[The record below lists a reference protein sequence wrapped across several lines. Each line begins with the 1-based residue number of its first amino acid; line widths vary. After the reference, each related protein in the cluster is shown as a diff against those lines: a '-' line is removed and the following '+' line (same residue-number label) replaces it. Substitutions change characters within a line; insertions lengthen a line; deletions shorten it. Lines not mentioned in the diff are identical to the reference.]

1 MTEKEKLEHM
11 HTKPGRANSV
21 QYQTKNTSNYFW
33 DKTRDV
39 PNVARHWT
47 ISWTTVRRPPTSKV
61 NFCEL
66 VTHFN
71 SKEWIGLFPCS
82 MRDCA
87 ESWLNTLAPKT
98 IDSWN
103 SLAESFLIKY
113 FSPTRNAWLKNE
125 IVSFQ
130 PFEDETLNEALER
143 FKEILRK
150 CHRHGLPIISK
161 WRLFKMDWILLLN
174 K

>member
-1 MTEKEKLEHM
+1 MKEKVNDRGREIRAYAHQAVEELIPYNIRPKIQAITFEIKLVMFQMLQEIGKFHRLLLE
-11 HTKPGRANSV
+11 
-21 QYQTKNTSNYFW
+21 
-33 DKTRDV
+33 D
-39 PNVARHWT
+39 
-47 ISWTTVRRPPTSKV
+47 PPTSKV

-71 SKEWIGLFPCS
+71 SKELIGLFPCS

-87 ESWLNTLAPKT
+87 ESWLNTLAPET
-98 IDSWN
+98 IDSLN
-103 SLAESFLIKY
+103 SLVESFLIKY
-113 FSPTRNAWLKNE
+113 FSPTINAWLKNE

-130 PFEDETLNEALER
+130 PFEDETLSEALER

-161 WRLFKMDWILLLN
+161 
-174 K
+174 